1 MREVGRVN
9 SSAANTS
16 LFLRRVWLRE
26 PVLEGA
32 VSTSGNTRENRLVL
46 DHKPP
51 TRKSDLMAEPLQIDI
66 ISDVMCP
73 WCIIGYRQLEEALEA
88 TGTEHE
94 IRWHPFELNPQLPPE
109 GQSITENFQK
119 KYASP
124 PEKTRETVQ
133 MYADIGAEL
142 GFEFNLDDDSKMY
155 NSFNLHQLL
164 HWANQ
169 QGRKNDLEMALFK
182 AHFTDGREMSDTAV
196 LADVAAEIG
205 LDRAEALEVLEDQRF
220 ASAVREEQKFWIDQ
234 GITGVPAVVFDRQHL
249 VTGAQGVEN
258 FTSIVNQ
265 LTEESS

>member
-1 MREVGRVN
+1 
-9 SSAANTS
+9 
-16 LFLRRVWLRE
+16 
-26 PVLEGA
+26 
-32 VSTSGNTRENRLVL
+32 
-46 DHKPP
+46 
-51 TRKSDLMAEPLQIDI
+51 MAEPLQIDI

-220 ASAVREEQKFWIDQ
+220 APAVREEQKFWIDQ

>member
-32 VSTSGNTRENRLVL
+32 VSTSGNTRESRLVL